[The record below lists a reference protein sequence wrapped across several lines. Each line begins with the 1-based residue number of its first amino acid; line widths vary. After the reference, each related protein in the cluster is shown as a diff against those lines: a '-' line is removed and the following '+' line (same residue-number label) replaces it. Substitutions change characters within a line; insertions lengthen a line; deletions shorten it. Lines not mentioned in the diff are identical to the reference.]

1 MASLTDKPL
10 LAKEFIID
18 RRQIARAA
26 AGGASA
32 VLLIAAI
39 LEAHSLAELIR
50 AAENCRCDVLL
61 EVHDEEDVAKAAK
74 ALDALGGDRGR
85 RRVVFGINNRNLDTL
100 DIDLKQTERLA
111 PLIRERFDS
120 GRLIIAE
127 SGIESPD
134 HCRRLAPLVDG
145 FLVGTSLLQSP
156 DPADYLQ
163 KLISVCVLS

>member
-1 MASLTDKPL
+1 M
-10 LAKEFIID
+10 
-18 RRQIARAA
+18 
-26 AGGASA
+26 
-32 VLLIAAI
+32 
-39 LEAHSLAELIR
+39 
-50 AAENCRCDVLL
+50 LL

-74 ALDALGGDRGR
+74 ALDALGGGRSR

-100 DIDLKQTERLA
+100 EIDLKQTERLA

-120 GRLIIAE
+120 RRLIIAE

-163 KLISVCVLS
+163 KLISACVLS